1 MINIAGVCQTY
12 LVFQAKD
19 SRFMLHATVWRK
31 STVSRVLQGVTGED
45 IPCKREGELAF
56 VANEKKKTKINYILG
71 VLCMILHNWVAN

>member
-1 MINIAGVCQTY
+1 M
-12 LVFQAKD
+12 
-19 SRFMLHATVWRK
+19 
-31 STVSRVLQGVTGED
+31 SRVLQGITGED